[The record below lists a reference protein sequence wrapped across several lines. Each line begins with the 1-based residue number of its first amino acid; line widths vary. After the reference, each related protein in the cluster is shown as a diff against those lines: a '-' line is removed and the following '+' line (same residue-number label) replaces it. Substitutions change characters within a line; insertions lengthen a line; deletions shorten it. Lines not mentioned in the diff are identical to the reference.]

1 MTFTVIPAI
10 DLRAGRVVRL
20 LQGDY
25 GRCTEYP
32 LDPLALAQT
41 YAAAGAEWL
50 HGVDLDGARSGTLE
64 NLPTL
69 RRLASSGLRLQAGG
83 GIRSEADI
91 ECLFEAGVSRVVV
104 GSLAIRE
111 PQRVLRWLHQYG
123 AERITLALDTRW
135 REGAWRLPSG
145 GWESEEKVTL
155 DELLPRYVAAGA
167 RHLLCT
173 DINRDG
179 TLAGPNFALYAWLI
193 KQVPGLAVQVS
204 GGVRKLADLHE
215 AQSCGAA
222 GVILG
227 RALLEG
233 RFTLAEALAV
243 VDSTATPASEAS
255 QEPTSC

>member
-1 MTFTVIPAI
+1 MTFAVIPAI

-32 LDPLALAQT
+32 LEPLALAQA

-91 ECLFEAGVSRVVV
+91 ERLFEAGVSRVVV
-104 GSLAIRE
+104 GSLAICK
-111 PQRVLRWLHQYG
+111 PQQVMCWLGKYG

-135 REGAWRLPSG
+135 REGAWRLSSG
-145 GWESEEKVTL
+145 GWESDEKITL
-155 DELLPRYVAAGA
+155 DELLPRYVEAGA

-173 DINRDG
+173 DIDRDG
-179 TLAGPNFALYAWLI
+179 MLTGPNIELLQHLRHAAPTL
-193 KQVPGLAVQVS
+193 QVQVS
-204 GGVRKLADLHE
+204 GGVRKLADLRE

-243 VDSTATPASEAS
+243 VDSTVMPASAAGR
-255 QEPTSC
+255 EPTSC